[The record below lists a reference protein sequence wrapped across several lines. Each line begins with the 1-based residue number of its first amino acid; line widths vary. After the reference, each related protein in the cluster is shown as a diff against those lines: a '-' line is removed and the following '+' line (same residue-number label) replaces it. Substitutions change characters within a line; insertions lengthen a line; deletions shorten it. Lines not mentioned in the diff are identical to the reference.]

1 MSLGGR
7 IMMGAEAYQVVP
19 VACLPPQF
27 PHQLAMACLTRQP
40 NSHTSWAAPNT
51 APYGGFHPPY
61 QGPYSPVP
69 NLTAPPALIQKR
81 PASGSPPVSKKC
93 PSVPLPQLSRTS
105 FHVGYYVP
113 PSVEPGDLYG
123 GPRRDGACWLP
134 QQPPRCSGCRS
145 CSAVLCRCHPAGV
158 SRQRG
163 EAGLLP
169 APLLGLEEVWN
180 QHFELLF
187 RNLPHMWSFGP
198 AETAPS
204 DWHVF
209 KDMAKV
215 RFSCQHC
222 AHGWTSMHGLV
233 VFYYRWDA
241 TSNQGLVRFLLTGQK
256 CNQCDVEDFETPMW
270 YPEEA
275 QKVMTNLYHEVAGRI
290 YKLQTPPLIKDRRHG
305 RPRQQHNAT
314 MCQGCRQGL
323 CKTNKTMQ
331 ICPSRGCD

>member
-7 IMMGAEAYQVVP
+7 MMMGAEAYQMVP
-19 VACLPPQF
+19 VACLPPQL
-27 PHQLAMACLTRQP
+27 PHQPTMACLPRQP
-40 NSHTSWAAPNT
+40 STHTSWATTTT
-51 APYGGFHPPY
+51 AYGGFHPPY
-61 QGPYSPVP
+61 QGPYNAMHS
-69 NLTAPPALIQKR
+69 LTTPSALMQKKVI
-81 PASGSPPVSKKC
+81 SGSPPDSKKC

-123 GPRRDGACWLP
+123 G
-134 QQPPRCSGCRS
+134 
-145 CSAVLCRCHPAGV
+145 
-158 SRQRG
+158 
-163 EAGLLP
+163 
-169 APLLGLEEVWN
+169 LEEIWN

-187 RNLPHMWSFGP
+187 RHLPHMWSFGP

-215 RFSCQHC
+215 RFSCQRC
-222 AHGWTSMHGLV
+222 AHGWTSMYGLV

-241 TSNQGLVRFLLTGQK
+241 ASSQGFVRFLLTGQK

-290 YKLQTPPLIKDRRHG
+290 YRLQTPPLIKDRRHG
-305 RPRQQHNAT
+305 RPRQQHNST
-314 MCQGCRQGL
+314 MCEGCRQGL
-323 CKTNKTMQ
+323 CKTNKTQQ
-331 ICPSRGCD
+331 ILPVSQT